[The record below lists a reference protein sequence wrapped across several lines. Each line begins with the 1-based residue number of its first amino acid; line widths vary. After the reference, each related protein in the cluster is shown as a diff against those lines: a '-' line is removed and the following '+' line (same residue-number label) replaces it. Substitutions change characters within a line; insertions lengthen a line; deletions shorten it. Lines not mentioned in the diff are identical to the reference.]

1 MSAFV
6 RDWLHN
12 LWVTVAA
19 VVVVGILMVVFMKIF
34 YPETLGIMSL
44 SGQFAVSL
52 IGALKWWPLVILAII
67 ISAFPRRRSRR

>member
-1 MSAFV
+1 MAGFF

-19 VVVVGILMVVFMKIF
+19 VVVVGILMVIFMKIF

-44 SGQFAVSL
+44 SGQFAVGL
-52 IGALKWWPLVILAII
+52 ISTLKWWPLVILAII
-67 ISAFPRRRSRR
+67 ISAFPRRRRR